1 MTETDRLQNVALIGR
16 PIDRI
21 DGPLKVSGR
30 AIFAY
35 EQPRGEPLYGVLL
48 GTGIGRGRIERL
60 DVAAAEAMSGV
71 HLVMTYRNAP
81 SQAQFGPLTVPL
93 GIQRPR
99 PCLFSPDVR
108 YFDEPVALVV
118 AESFEIARAAAQQ
131 IEIGYGRTE
140 GAFSL
145 GDARDAVYAPAM
157 ANAGLAT
164 DSVLG
169 DPDGTFAA
177 APVKLERIYVN
188 AFEHHAPMEP
198 HAAHAIWNG
207 DHLTIH
213 TSTQTLGQIKDG
225 VANTLRMPPENVR
238 IISPFIGG
246 GFGSKLIA
254 HAETVSA
261 ALAARVL
268 NRPVKVALTRQQM
281 FANAGHRPMFEQ
293 HFRIGADRDGRL
305 LSFSHE
311 SLCTTSRFEEFA
323 EQAATVY
330 RSMYAAP
337 NRATRHRLA
346 PLDINR
352 GEWMRAPGEAPGLL
366 AGECAMDELAE
377 QLGMDPI
384 EFRIR
389 NEPHRDPERNVPFST
404 RSLVRC
410 MREGA
415 ERFGWEKRISKP
427 ASVMEGRKLIGIGMA
442 AAIRPNLIGPGACR
456 VRIGADAGLTVELDM
471 TDIGTGTY
479 TILAQIAAD
488 SMGLPIER
496 VGVALGDTRFPRTS
510 GSGGSWGSGSTGTAL
525 HDACRILKERITAA
539 AQETSGSPLFGAN
552 AEDVVFSRGRIAM
565 GDRSAGLDDILGIV
579 APNGLA
585 AEGRVERGQALRDFS
600 QHTYG
605 AHFAEVAVDADTG
618 EIRLRR
624 MLGVFAAGRIL
635 NPKTAR
641 SQIIGGMIWGVGA
654 ALMEEGGL
662 DPRYGNFVYGDLANY
677 HVPVNAD
684 IQEIDAVFLNE
695 HDDKSNPFGSKGIG
709 ELGICGAGAALAN
722 AVHNATGLRIRSFPM
737 TVEKVLLAAR
747 DSLWNCATIIRRSNQ
762 SPIASVAQP
771 L

>member
-1 MTETDRLQNVALIGR
+1 MTQTNQSQNRSFIGQ
-16 PIDRI
+16 PMNRI

-30 AIFAY
+30 ATYAY
-35 EQPRGEPLYGVLL
+35 EQPHGEPLYGVLL
-48 GTGIGRGRIERL
+48 GAGIGKGRIARL
-60 DVAAAEAMSGV
+60 SVAAAEATPRV
-71 HLVMTYRNAP
+71 HLVMTHRNAP
-81 SQAQFGPLTVPL
+81 AQAPFGEPTVRP
-93 GIQRPR
+93 GVQRPR
-99 PCLFSPDVR
+99 PVVFQPEVR

-118 AESFEIARAAAQQ
+118 AESFEIARAATEE
-131 IEIGYGRTE
+131 IEIEYREAGGT
-140 GAFSL
+140 FSL
-145 GDARDAVYAPAM
+145 DDAREAIYAPAM

-169 DPDGTFAA
+169 DPDGAFAA
-177 APVKLERIYVN
+177 APVKFDQTYTN

-198 HAAHAIWNG
+198 HAAHAIWDG
-207 DHLTIH
+207 DQVTIY
-213 TSTQTLGQIKDG
+213 TSAQTPAQIKDG
-225 VANTLRMPPENVR
+225 VANTLQIPPENVR
-238 IISPFIGG
+238 VISPFIGG

-254 HAETVSA
+254 HAEIISA
-261 ALAARVL
+261 VLAARML

-293 HFRIGADRDGRL
+293 RFRIAADTGGRL
-305 LSFSHE
+305 ISFSHD

-323 EQAATVY
+323 EQAATAY

-377 QLGMDPI
+377 QLGIDPI

-389 NEPHRDPERNVPFST
+389 NEPERDPERNVPFST
-404 RSLVRC
+404 RGLVQC

-415 ERFGWEKRISKP
+415 QRFGWNRRVAKP
-427 ASVMEGRKLIGIGMA
+427 ASVMEGRKLIGIGMS

-456 VRIGADAGLTVELDM
+456 VRIHTDGRLTVELDM

-488 SMGLPIER
+488 SIGLPIDR
-496 VGVALGDTRFPRTS
+496 VGVALGDTRFPKTS
-510 GSGGSWGSGSTGTAL
+510 GSGGSWGSGSTGAAL
-525 HDACRILKERITAA
+525 HDACRLLKEQITTAA
-539 AQETSGSPLFGAN
+539 RAMSNSPLFGAN
-552 AEDVVFSRGRIAM
+552 AENALFSGSRVTI
-565 GDRSAGLDDILGIV
+565 GDRSAALTEILTVV
-579 APNGLA
+579 APNGLSA
-585 AEGRVERGQALRDFS
+585 QGKVERGQALKDFS

-605 AHFAEVAVDADTG
+605 AHFAEVSVDADTG

-654 ALMEEGGL
+654 ALMEEGGV
-662 DPRYGNFVYGDLANY
+662 DPRYGNFLYSDLANY
-677 HVPVNAD
+677 HVPVQAD
-684 IQEIDAVFLNE
+684 IQDVDAVFLDE
-695 HDDKSNPFGSKGIG
+695 YDDKSNVFGSKGIG

-722 AVHNATGLRIRSFPM
+722 AVYNATGLRIRSFPI
-737 TVEKVLLAAR
+737 TLEKVLPGLPDA
-747 DSLWNCATIIRRSNQ
+747 
-762 SPIASVAQP
+762 
-771 L
+771 